1 MNGVMSFPAQHRTI
15 LEAILHGFGHLSLLA
30 VAIAVIRIGAPPGA
44 AAGWKSD
51 HCDDVVIERLQRFG
65 LGVRVLPLLVCQ
77 TNRLGA
83 VPLDSHVH
91 IGLTIPAHSSAVAT
105 HAAAAATHST
115 TAHSTTANTTTTHT
129 ASAAA
134 IAAVVARTIPALGI
148 AQLGLL

>member
-44 AAGWKSD
+44 AAGRKSD
-51 HCDDVVIERLQRFG
+51 HSDDVVIERLQRFG
-65 LGVRVLPLLVCQ
+65 LGLRVLPLLVCQ

-105 HAAAAATHST
+105 HAAAAASHS
-115 TAHSTTANTTTTHT
+115 TTTHT
-129 ASAAA
+129 ATAAA